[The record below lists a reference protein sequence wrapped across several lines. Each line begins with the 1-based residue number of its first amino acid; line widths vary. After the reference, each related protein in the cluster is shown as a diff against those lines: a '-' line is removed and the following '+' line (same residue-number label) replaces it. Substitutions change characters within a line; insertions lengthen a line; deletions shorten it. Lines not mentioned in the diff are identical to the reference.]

1 MFRRPVISQPELPF
15 RTPTRP
21 AGLTMTDQEVDELIA
36 FGLREDGSRRR
47 ALRPQ
52 VHDRYPPPHL
62 LQKLGVQR
70 RSNLADAF
78 REGRRRD
85 VLSAVEDEQRRP
97 QPGEGGV
104 GTARLIARDDLLA
117 TLDRA
122 AAGKVTIISASAG
135 SGKTS
140 LLRAWAGGPGQAC
153 RLAVLQGQRDQ
164 QDAQQFW
171 LALLDAVRQATGAD
185 SGAEPPAATPDFNA
199 PAMAGPVLSK
209 LADTPDGI
217 PMAID

>member
-1 MFRRPVISQPELPF
+1 M
-15 RTPTRP
+15 
-21 AGLTMTDQEVDELIA
+21 GD
-36 FGLREDGSRRR
+36 
-47 ALRPQ
+47 AL
-52 VHDRYPPPHL
+52 
-62 LQKLGVQR
+62 
-70 RSNLADAF
+70 

-140 LLRAWAGGPGQAC
+140 LLRAWAGGPGQPR
-153 RLAVLQGQRDQ
+153 RLAVLQVQRDQ

-171 LALLDAVRQATGAD
+171 LALLDAVRQATGAA
-185 SGAEPPAATPDFNA
+185 SGADPPAATPAFH
-199 PAMAGPVLSK
+199 PAAQAARGVSH
-209 LADTPDGI
+209 I
-217 PMAID
+217 P